1 MTRFVVDASVA
12 IKWLSPFR
20 LEALAPQ
27 ARGLLDRWQQGAAE
41 LIAPDLI
48 WLEIASAHWKAVRQS
63 RCTGAEA
70 ETSLAALHA
79 RELPTVPSE
88 QLIDLALRIALQHG
102 RTVYDSLYV
111 ALAVT
116 LNSELITADEKLV
129 NVLSSYFPVRWLGAI

>member
-1 MTRFVVDASVA
+1 MDASVA

-20 LEALAPQ
+20 LEVLAPE
-27 ARGLLDRWQQGAAE
+27 ARGLLDSWQQGAIQ

-48 WLEIASAHWKAVRQS
+48 WLEVANAHWKAVRQN
-63 RCTGAEA
+63 RCTSSDAQ
-70 ETSLAALHA
+70 TSLLALHA
-79 RELPTVPSE
+79 QELPTVPAE
-88 QLIDLALRIALQHG
+88 QFIDLALRIALQHG

-129 NVLSSYFPVRWLGAI
+129 NTFSSYFPVRWLGAI